1 MDNNGIFALWEGNK
15 VAIGNLSK
23 EKTEPLYESV
33 ESIGNGFYVVSR
45 TISKKVRVRN
55 IGYGYRGNP
64 YTYYTSEV
72 SRKRRF
78 GIINSSFQT
87 IIPCKHASISNFDDQ
102 QNIIIT
108 KANNEK
114 KTVSLYDLENKASH
128 ILDLTLGTEYNVK
141 VHAFMAIGIIV
152 KINENSFVI
161 HKKHLFKEEK
171 DFNKGESFIAKYMGN
186 DSDGHPIWETMK
198 TPDNT

>member
-1 MDNNGIFALWEGNK
+1 ML
-15 VAIGNLSK
+15 
-23 EKTEPLYESV
+23 
-33 ESIGNGFYVVSR
+33 
-45 TISKKVRVRN
+45 
-55 IGYGYRGNP
+55 
-64 YTYYTSEV
+64 
-72 SRKRRF
+72 KRD
-78 GIINSSFQT
+78 I
-87 IIPCKHASISNFDDQ
+87 DYQ